1 MYSKSLRKKLSDLKA
16 MDWKYN
22 LKYNTDIIDFF
33 ETAKDYLDN
42 GRERLRYGIGH
53 RDAWWLGDYL
63 CLSISNGL
71 HILKDIEHGYP
82 GRKPYETMEKW
93 EDKLEEMAEK
103 FSKCISSDE
112 LDEEDSSYK
121 TYKNYLKMK
130 EEYGENSE
138 ITDLACQNWLNDIEL
153 CRAKKKELRR
163 ECFLW
168 LAENCDD
175 LWD

>member
-1 MYSKSLRKKLSDLKA
+1 MYSKSLCKKLSDLKA

-22 LKYNTDIIDFF
+22 LKYNTGIIDFF
-33 ETAKDYLDN
+33 ETVKDYLGN
-42 GRERLRYGIGH
+42 GRERLHYGIGH

-82 GRKPYETMEKW
+82 GREPYETIEKW

-103 FSKCISSDE
+103 FSQIISD
-112 LDEEDSSYK
+112 DFEEDEAYEAF
-121 TYKNYLKMK
+121 LKVK
-130 EEYGENSE
+130 EERGEEDEMTALARKNW
-138 ITDLACQNWLNDIEL
+138 INDLEL
-153 CRAKKKELRR
+153 RQANKRELRR

-168 LAENCDD
+168 LAENCDN